1 MIEPPTPI
9 MKKFFSPATVLILAL
24 AALVLPVS
32 AIEWAALRHTNV
44 PFVYPLDDSF
54 IHMALARN
62 LAFHGVW
69 GMNPFAFASASSS
82 VLYTLLLATL
92 FKLFSVHV
100 VIPFVINAIVV
111 LVVVRRWLE
120 KQGVLGG
127 GQLVILLG
135 LIFLTPLPILVICG
149 MEHT

>member
-1 MIEPPTPI
+1 THGTFM
-9 MKKFFSPATVLILAL
+9 
-24 AALVLPVS
+24 
-32 AIEWAALRHTNV
+32 
-44 PFVYPLDDSF
+44 YPLDDTF

-69 GMNPFAFASASSS
+69 GMNPYAFASASSS

-100 VIPFVINAIVV
+100 LIPFVINAIAAIAV

-120 KQGVLGG
+120 RQGVSGP

-135 LIFLTPLPILVICG
+135 VIFAKPLQILVICG
-149 MEHT
+149 MEHTL